1 MKIQHFRFSFFRVLK
16 GREKKKEE
24 QKKKK
29 GIITMALASWH
40 VPDLLDN
47 KCASSAASAAKL
59 ASEGALDVRESIPS
73 SFPLPPVK
81 DVSSRSPNENAKK
94 KKKK

>member
-1 MKIQHFRFSFFRVLK
+1 MK

>member
-1 MKIQHFRFSFFRVLK
+1 MK

-47 KCASSAASAAKL
+47 KCASSAASAANI

-94 KKKK
+94 KKNDNNNPKRRGEEK